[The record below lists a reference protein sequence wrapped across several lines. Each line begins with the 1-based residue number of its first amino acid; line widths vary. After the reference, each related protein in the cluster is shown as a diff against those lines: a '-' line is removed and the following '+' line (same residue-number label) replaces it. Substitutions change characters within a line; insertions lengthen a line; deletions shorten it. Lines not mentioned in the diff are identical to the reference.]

1 MISTISE
8 MIWSTPMLYLCIGV
22 GLLFTILTRFVQVR
36 YLKDMVTLLFNGKS
50 SESGVSS
57 FQALTLALSGRV
69 GVGNIAGVATAIA
82 FGGPRAVFWM
92 WFIAFIG
99 SASAFIESTLAQIYK
114 VKDKGEYRGVP
125 ACYIEK
131 GMGKKWYALI
141 FAFAVLLAM
150 SVLGPGVQA
159 NSITAGLNNAF
170 SIPPLTSGIVLVVI
184 LGLIIFGG
192 VKRIAAVVKYVVP
205 FMAIGYVLVSLVIIG
220 LNIQALPGVLALVF
234 KSAFALDSTFGGI
247 IGMAIAWGVKRGVYS
262 NEAGQGTGA
271 HPAGAAEVSHPA
283 KQGLVQAF
291 SVYIDT
297 LLVCSATAFMILIT
311 GSYSTQAPD
320 GSFIVDHLKGVE
332 AGPQY
337 TQQAVET
344 VLPGFGSGFV
354 AVSLVFFAFTTIM
367 SQYYIAETNLAYVMK
382 GKQNKIVSMFL
393 KAALLATT
401 LYGSIRTAEA
411 AWVLAD
417 IGVGIIVWLNLIAI
431 LILAKPALITLK
443 DYRQQ
448 RKLGIDPIFSPRK
461 LGIQNADYWHEE
473 YQHDQD
479 KENVS

>member
-1 MISTISE
+1 
-8 MIWSTPMLYLCIGV
+8 
-22 GLLFTILTRFVQVR
+22 
-36 YLKDMVTLLFNGKS
+36 
-50 SESGVSS
+50 
-57 FQALTLALSGRV
+57 
-69 GVGNIAGVATAIA
+69 
-82 FGGPRAVFWM
+82 
-92 WFIAFIG
+92 
-99 SASAFIESTLAQIYK
+99 
-114 VKDKGEYRGVP
+114 
-125 ACYIEK
+125 
-131 GMGKKWYALI
+131 MGKKWYALI
-141 FAFAVLLAM
+141 FAFAALLAM

-159 NSITAGLNNAF
+159 NSITAGVNNAF

-192 VKRIAAVVKYVVP
+192 VKRIAAVAQYVVP
-205 FMAIGYVLVSLVIIG
+205 FMAMGYILVSLVIIG
-220 LNIQALPGVLALVF
+220 LNIQALPGVIALIF
-234 KSAFALDSTFGGI
+234 KSTFALDSTFGGI

-262 NEAGQGTGA
+262 NEEGQGTGA

-297 LLVCSATAFMILIT
+297 LLVCSATALMILIT

-320 GSFIVDHLKGVE
+320 GSFNVDHLKGVE

-354 AVSLVFFAFTTIM
+354 AVSLLFFAFTTIM
-367 SQYYIAETNLAYVMK
+367 SQYYIAETNLAYVIK

-401 LYGSIRTAEA
+401 LYGSIRTAET
-411 AWVLAD
+411 AWALAD
-417 IGVGIIVWLNLIAI
+417 IGVGIMVWLNLIAI

-461 LGIQNADYWHEE
+461 LGIQNADYWDEE